1 MNLFKVDGD
10 EWADSYGD
18 YSSQQCCLYQQSQ
31 VSSGVVSSISGGS
44 IVVNTAGGQRV
55 LKVRRCSQIY
65 QLEDGDERVF
75 YKYESNFQN
84 EQVIQMALLFSDEP
98 AGSESRSS
106 ASDGVDLFSQESL
119 CEREAFG
126 ICQECVFRAY
136 FNRQRACVPVS
147 HQCQEWEHFN
157 GCTKCD
163 AGY

>member
-1 MNLFKVDGD
+1 MFADLPTGRC
-10 EWADSYGD
+10 EW
-18 YSSQQCCLYQQSQ
+18 
-31 VSSGVVSSISGGS
+31 
-44 IVVNTAGGQRV
+44 
-55 LKVRRCSQIY
+55 
-65 QLEDGDERVF
+65 EVF